1 MDWKQEIEK
10 GQKLVQER
18 RFDLAIEQYRTV
30 LEGCQDEPKYYYWTL
45 KHYADLIGFIYG
57 KDYFRAIDMYQ
68 EIINN
73 YEEEDGLYEW
83 CQVDMAKSYLNAGM
97 DMFEAF
103 ENMTEFLEPLNDQMS
118 SYIATIMEAK
128 EDFITE
134 RAEVIYKSRL

>member
-30 LEGCQDEPKYYYWTL
+30 LEGSQDEPKYYYWTL

-118 SYIATIMEAK
+118 SYIATMMEAK
-128 EDFITE
+128 DDFITE
-134 RAEVIYKSRL
+134 RAEIIYKSRL